1 MTNARPPIIIAGALS
16 AIALVTG
23 TTLACVSVR
32 RSSHPGPRSRRA
44 GVSRAASSVPDSV
57 MFGPTPAR
65 FALRATSEVSS
76 DISDARA
83 IDTATRWALAFSTA
97 DPSGRDLSAP
107 QLADELGDAGELASP
122 VVQWAAWAGGTA
134 TTARVLVYL
143 TAAGPDGPVGLSYDC
158 HLARAAN
165 RWLVVGVAP

>member
-1 MTNARPPIIIAGALS
+1 MTNARPPTIIAGALS
-16 AIALVTG
+16 AVALVTG

-32 RSSHPGPRSRRA
+32 PGLRSGRA

-57 MFGPTPAR
+57 MFGAAPAR
-65 FALRATSEVSS
+65 FALRATGEDGSG
-76 DISDARA
+76 ISDASA
-83 IDTATRWALAFSTA
+83 LDTATRWALAFSTA
-97 DPSGRDLSAP
+97 NSSWRDLSAP
-107 QLADELGDAGELASP
+107 QLAGELGDAGEVASP

-158 HLARAAN
+158 YLARAAN